1 MKSDI
6 RESLGRLE
14 GIPPTDLK
22 AAGEE
27 LTTLLAT
34 LRTEV
39 EMQTDVLN
47 TADSTHPTYS
57 TAANDL
63 VGLLQLTQAATA
75 SRTELGKLA
84 FAAGKA
90 VQRVLKKAPK

>member
-1 MKSDI
+1 MNNDI
-6 RESLGRLE
+6 RESLARLE
-14 GIPPTDLK
+14 TVPPTDLT

-27 LTTLLAT
+27 LTTLLAA

-39 EMQTDVLN
+39 ETQTGVLN
-47 TADSTHPTYS
+47 AADSTHPTYS

-63 VGLLQLTQAATA
+63 VGLLQLTQAAAA

-84 FAAGKA
+84 TAAGKA
-90 VQRVLKKAPK
+90 VQRVLKKTPK